1 MSASNAT
8 RAASDTPPACEE
20 IQREV
25 LAALVSAPRHVN
37 PAVELWLE
45 LQQQGPLSA
54 EDLMVASSRIEDAI
68 AQGEAER
75 DAVGSALR
83 NLIASQPVPARFVP
97 IGF

>member
-1 MSASNAT
+1 MSASGTA
-8 RAASDTPPACEE
+8 RAASD
-20 IQREV
+20 QV

-45 LQQQGPLSA
+45 LQQQGPFSA
-54 EDLMVASSRIEDAI
+54 EDLMAASSRIEDAI

-75 DAVGSALR
+75 DATGSALR

>member
-1 MSASNAT
+1 MSMSNAT
-8 RAASDTPPACEE
+8 RAVSD
-20 IQREV
+20 QV

-45 LQQQGPLSA
+45 LQQQGPRSA
-54 EDLMVASSRIEDAI
+54 EDLMAASSRIEDAI

-75 DAVGSALR
+75 DATGSALR
-83 NLIASQPVPARFVP
+83 NLVASQPVPARFVP

>member
-1 MSASNAT
+1 MSESNAT
-8 RAASDTPPACEE
+8 RAASD
-20 IQREV
+20 QV

-45 LQQQGPLSA
+45 LQQQGPFSA
-54 EDLMVASSRIEDAI
+54 EDLMAASSRIEAAI

-75 DAVGSALR
+75 DATGNALR
-83 NLIASQPVPARFVP
+83 NLVASQPVPARFVP

>member
-1 MSASNAT
+1 MSASGTA
-8 RAASDTPPACEE
+8 RAASD
-20 IQREV
+20 QV

-45 LQQQGPLSA
+45 LQQQGPFSA
-54 EDLMVASSRIEDAI
+54 EDLMAASSRIEDAI

-75 DAVGSALR
+75 DATGNALR
-83 NLIASQPVPARFVP
+83 NLIASQPGPARFVP